1 LLIGKVKRLI
11 IGLGGVFKAS
21 FPYRNFLEA

>member
-1 LLIGKVKRLI
+1 LLLIGKVKRLI

-21 FPYRNFLEA
+21 FPYRN